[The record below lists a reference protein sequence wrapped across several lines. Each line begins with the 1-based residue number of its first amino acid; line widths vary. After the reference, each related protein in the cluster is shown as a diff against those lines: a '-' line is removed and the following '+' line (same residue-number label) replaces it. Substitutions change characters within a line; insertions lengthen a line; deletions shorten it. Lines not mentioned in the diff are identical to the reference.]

1 MAKLM
6 VDGMEVGGTFTSG
19 ESGSTNASDHIYDN
33 TNSENI
39 TSETVQ
45 GAIDELDK
53 RISEQITLGK
63 INDSNKLVE
72 STDLND
78 ILEVGQYYI
87 STDAIAETCKN
98 MPVPLAGTVLVG
110 DSTNN
115 HASVDGAF
123 DRIMAYT
130 TRTNETYTRYIY
142 NNGTITTYSDWTKLV
157 TVNELT
163 DMTEG
168 INNKSDIALITQTV
182 GYTKKNLLKNVAPTV
197 TIYGVTFTV
206 NNDGSITADGTATDD
221 VALNISDYSESNTSA
236 SHVENLASGKYIL
249 NGVMGG
255 SSSTYFIQYRDVTR
269 QLSQNAMDG
278 DIEITVVN
286 GNNVYTYIKIYA
298 GTTVENLTFYPMIRS
313 ADIEDD
319 TYEPYVDDVKTALD
333 NKVDTSDVS
342 IKCYN
347 SISVLGLD
355 KATATLV
362 DIVNSLSDNSEIYL
376 SVNTELYTSIDV
388 PASGTGT
395 LHVLKSTFDGVRIIV
410 EYFVNG
416 TGVKYFQGYSNA
428 NGPTGKWEKIAT
440 QSDLS
445 NLNVKVERFDE
456 STATL
461 YLAPVK

>member
-53 RISEQITLGK
+53 RISEQVTLGK

-98 MPVPLAGTVLVG
+98 MPIPLAGTVVVG

-123 DRIMAYT
+123 DRIVTYT
-130 TRTNETYTRYIY
+130 TRTNETYTRYVHDD
-142 NNGTITTYSDWTKLV
+142 GTIATYSDWTKLV
-157 TVNELT
+157 TANELT

-168 INNKSDIALITQTV
+168 VNNKSDIALINQTL
-182 GYTKKNLLKNVAPTV
+182 GYTKKNLLKNTAV
-197 TIYGVTFTV
+197 TTTIQGITFTV
-206 NNDGSITADGTATDD
+206 NDDGSVTANGTAAVDETGNSTVAKLILGTIELKKGMAYIVSGCPSDGGKDIYRLILTNDGKG
-221 VALNISDYSESNTSA
+221 VAYDY
-236 SHVENLASGKYIL
+236 G
-249 NGVMGG
+249 NGVEYI
-255 SSSTYFIQYRDVTR
+255 SSEDQIVNVRI
-269 QLSQNAMDG
+269 
-278 DIEITVVN
+278 DIV
-286 GNNVYTYIKIYA
+286 A

-319 TYEPYVDDVKTALD
+319 TYEPYVEDVKT
-333 NKVDTSDVS
+333 
-342 IKCYN
+342 
-347 SISVLGLD
+347 
-355 KATATLV
+355 TLNN
-362 DIVNSLSDNSEIYL
+362 IGSS
-376 SVNTELYTSIDV
+376 
-388 PASGTGT
+388 
-395 LHVLKSTFDGVRIIV
+395 
-410 EYFVNG
+410 
-416 TGVKYFQGYSNA
+416 
-428 NGPTGKWEKIAT
+428 
-440 QSDLS
+440 LS
-445 NLNVKVERFDE
+445 NLNVKVESFDE

-461 YLAPVK
+461 YLVPVE